1 MTSLRMLLV
10 MTLVC
15 GLMYPLAI
23 TGVAQILFPHQANGS
38 LIVRNGRVLGSE
50 LIGRSL
56 EDPRYFWPRP
66 SATPEFPYNGSASAG
81 SNLSPKSPVL
91 RHMVEDRR
99 RSLLASDPGN
109 RKPIPTDLLTASGSG
124 LDPHISPEAA
134 LWQVN
139 RVARFRGLDPEQ
151 VAALVKQHVQPRQFG
166 VLGEPR
172 VNVLILNLRLDER

>member
-1 MTSLRMLLV
+1 
-10 MTLVC
+10 
-15 GLMYPLAI
+15 
-23 TGVAQILFPHQANGS
+23 
-38 LIVRNGRVLGSE
+38 
-50 LIGRSL
+50 
-56 EDPRYFWPRP
+56 
-66 SATPEFPYNGSASAG
+66 
-81 SNLSPKSPVL
+81 
-91 RHMVEDRR
+91 MVEDRR